1 MRGVPKLGVTP
12 VTGTGHTWRTTM
24 TLNPIARWRCRGARA
39 AALLL
44 AAGSLT
50 AGLAQPA
57 EASAV
62 RQPLTGLEQVSYTTA
77 SNSDPWVKLAS
88 VTCPNNKTAVGAGWS
103 TNPSTAQLRLQSLVP
118 SEHSVLAQVYEDYS
132 GYSSSWS
139 LTVYAM
145 CADRPSGW
153 SLSSYKA
160 STHSDDYHTA
170 RANCP
175 TGDVPLGVGVEHMVP
190 HGQAVVTDIN
200 PDLTGVHVAAYE
212 HEDGYDD
219 DWWIRAYA
227 ICADPP
233 TGWELISSSNQ
244 TSYPSTSEYSPC
256 SADKTA
262 ISAGAD
268 LNGAYGEVVLKS
280 LRTVVYQGQYGA
292 AMASEDETGA
302 PDTWEFTADAICVE
316 E

>member
-1 MRGVPKLGVTP
+1 MTP
-12 VTGTGHTWRTTM
+12 DT
-24 TLNPIARWRCRGARA
+24 IARMRRRAARA

-57 EASAV
+57 AATAV
-62 RQPLTGLEQVSYTTA
+62 RQPLTGLEPVSYTTA

-88 VTCPNNKTAVGAGWS
+88 VTCPSNKTVVGTGWS
-103 TNPSTAQLRLQSLVP
+103 TNPSTAQLRLQFLVP
-118 SEHSVLAQVYEDYS
+118 SEHSVLAQVYEEYS

-139 LTVYAM
+139 LTVHAM
-145 CADRPSGW
+145 CADRPPGW

-160 STHSDDYHTA
+160 STDSDDYHTA
-170 RANCP
+170 RVNCP
-175 TGDVPLGVGVEHMVP
+175 TGDVPLGAGVEHMVP
-190 HGQAVVTDIN
+190 HGQVVVTDIN

-212 HEDGYDD
+212 YEDGYDD

-233 TGWELISSSNQ
+233 TGWELLSSSNQ
-244 TSYPSTSEYSPC
+244 TSYPSTSEYTAC
-256 SADKTA
+256 SADRTA

-280 LRTVVYQGQYGA
+280 LRTFVYQGQYGA
-292 AMASEDETGA
+292 ATASEDDTGA
-302 PDTWEFTADAICVE
+302 PDTWDLTTDVICVE
-316 E
+316 P